1 MTEHL
6 TESQHLEQRIT
17 QALVT
22 IRREWPAMMP
32 KGPAGSR
39 PGGGAKS
46 TLITADDDDD
56 TGHDI
61 DRHTRLVSLR
71 RHIAGELARWCKTVI
86 EDANVTTPPIKCDGL
101 GPERVTLRWPE
112 RGPLA
117 KDQLT
122 IVDRCGRNTPLID
135 GHLHWLDGTNVPD
148 MCTFLER
155 WARWLS
161 GHRDAEDAADRIAG
175 CTPDCEARDLVASH
189 SCAGLVH
196 AVRKHTPPPIV
207 ERARKPRPRHIGTC
221 PLLWEAETDDGRLE
235 MRECGGD
242 VRAFPTPFTDP
253 TREEQI
259 KQPLPTCDRC
269 GTAADVAW
277 WYREMYGNHGL
288 SHLVTVD
295 ELITVIAVRLD
306 YVATRDQVRQW
317 KHRGKIAG
325 VDKDSKG
332 RTLYRHDDVID
343 AIHDDVEKIKAKRKV
358 EA

>member
-22 IRREWPAMMP
+22 IRREWDAMMP
-32 KGPAGSR
+32 TGAPGKR

-46 TLITADDDDD
+46 TLITAADDDE

-61 DRHTRLVSLR
+61 DRATRLVSLR
-71 RHIAGELARWCKTVI
+71 REITTELVQWCRLVI
-86 EDANVTTPPIKCDGL
+86 QDRPVTATSVDGS
-101 GPERVTLRWPE
+101 
-112 RGPLA
+112 
-117 KDQLT
+117 D
-122 IVDRCGRNTPLID
+122 
-135 GHLHWLDGTNVPD
+135 VPG
-148 MCTFLER
+148 MCVFLER
-155 WARWLS
+155 HAQWLS
-161 GHRDAEDAADRIAG
+161 GHRDAEEAADRIAG
-175 CTPDCEARDLVASH
+175 CTSDCEAATLVASH
-189 SCAGLVH
+189 TCTGLVH
-196 AVRKHTPPPIV
+196 AVQRHALPPLV
-207 ERARKPRPRHIGTC
+207 DKARPPRPRHIGTC

-306 YVATRDQVRQW
+306 YVATRDQIRQW

>member
-1 MTEHL
+1 MTE
-6 TESQHLEQRIT
+6 TQHLEDRIT

-32 KGPAGSR
+32 VGASGSR

-61 DRHTRLVSLR
+61 DRHTRLVSVR
-71 RHIAGELARWCKTVI
+71 REVTTELAQWCRLVI
-86 EDANVTTPPIKCDGL
+86 DDRPVTATSVDGS
-101 GPERVTLRWPE
+101 
-112 RGPLA
+112 
-117 KDQLT
+117 D
-122 IVDRCGRNTPLID
+122 
-135 GHLHWLDGTNVPD
+135 VPG
-148 MCTFLER
+148 MCVFLER
-155 WARWLS
+155 HAQWLS
-161 GHRDAEDAADRIAG
+161 GHRDAEEAADRIAG
-175 CTPDCEARDLVASH
+175 CGPDCEAANLVASH
-189 SCAGLVH
+189 SCAGIVH
-196 AVRKHTPPPIV
+196 AVTRHALPPIV
-207 ERARKPRPRHIGTC
+207 DRARPPRPRHIGTC
-221 PLLWEAETDDGRLE
+221 PLEWEAQDDDGNLE

-277 WYREMYGNHGL
+277 WYREMYGDHGL

-295 ELITVIAVRLD
+295 ELITVIAVRLE
-306 YVATRDQVRQW
+306 YVATRDQIRQW

-343 AIHDDVEKIKAKRKV
+343 AIHDDVEKIKEKRGRV
-358 EA
+358 GAS

>member
-1 MTEHL
+1 MIE

-32 KGPAGSR
+32 VGASGSR

-61 DRHTRLVSLR
+61 DRHTRLVSIR
-71 RHIAGELARWCKTVI
+71 REVTAELAQWCRLVI
-86 EDANVTTPPIKCDGL
+86 DDRPVTATSVDGS
-101 GPERVTLRWPE
+101 
-112 RGPLA
+112 
-117 KDQLT
+117 D
-122 IVDRCGRNTPLID
+122 
-135 GHLHWLDGTNVPD
+135 VPG
-148 MCTFLER
+148 MCVFLER
-155 WARWLS
+155 HAQWLS
-161 GHRDAEDAADRIAG
+161 GHRDAEEAADRIAG
-175 CTPDCEARDLVASH
+175 CGPDCEAANLVASH
-189 SCAGLVH
+189 SCAGIVH
-196 AVRKHTPPPIV
+196 AVTRHALPPIV
-207 ERARKPRPRHIGTC
+207 DRARPPRPRHIGTC
-221 PLLWEAETDDGRLE
+221 PLEWEAQDDDGNLE

-259 KQPLPTCDRC
+259 KQPLPTCNRC

-277 WYREMYGNHGL
+277 WYREMYGDHGL

-306 YVATRDQVRQW
+306 YIATRDQIRQW